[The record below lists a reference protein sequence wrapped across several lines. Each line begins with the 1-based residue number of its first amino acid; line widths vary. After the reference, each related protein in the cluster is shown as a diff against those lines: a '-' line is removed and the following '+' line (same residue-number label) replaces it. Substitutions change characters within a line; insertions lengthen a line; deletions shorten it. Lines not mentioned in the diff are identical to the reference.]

1 MNERTIN
8 PDLLP
13 ILTETGGWHGTRPAD
28 ADRCGRRSSLP
39 KSQPAFPLTDEQCQQ
54 LAEQLFPQLE
64 ATLRD
69 AIGSRSEARW
79 EKAMQQVRAALPDLV
94 RDTVQNPR

>member
-1 MNERTIN
+1 MNTRNIN

-13 ILTETGGWHGTRPAD
+13 ILTELADGTVLELPTLTEKVVAKPA
-28 ADRCGRRSSLP
+28 A
-39 KSQPAFPLTDEQCQQ
+39 QPPAALLSEAQCQQ

-64 ATLRD
+64 ATLRE

-79 EKAMQQVRAALPDLV
+79 AAAMQQVQTALPGLI
-94 RDTVQNPR
+94 RDAVPKP

>member
-1 MNERTIN
+1 MKSHIIN

-13 ILTETGGWHGTRPAD
+13 TLTDTVDGTAIDLPMLTETVGKKLSAPIT
-28 ADRCGRRSSLP
+28 LP
-39 KSQPAFPLTDEQCQQ
+39 LSDQQCRQ
-54 LAEQLFPQLE
+54 LAEQLFPLLE

-79 EKAMQQVRAALPDLV
+79 EKSMQQVRNALPNLI
-94 RDTVQNPR
+94 RNTVQKPR

>member
-1 MNERTIN
+1 MKSHIIN

-13 ILTETGGWHGTRPAD
+13 ILTDTVDGTTIDLPMLTEAVGKKLD
-28 ADRCGRRSSLP
+28 AP
-39 KSQPAFPLTDEQCQQ
+39 ITLTLSDQQCQQ
-54 LAEQLFPQLE
+54 LAEQLFPLLE

-79 EKAMQQVRAALPDLV
+79 EKSMQQVRSNLPDLI
-94 RDTVQNPR
+94 RNTAQKPR

>member
-1 MNERTIN
+1 MNERIIN

-13 ILTETGGWHGTRPAD
+13 ILTEMADGTVLDLPTLTETVGIELAD
-28 ADRCGRRSSLP
+28 
-39 KSQPAFPLTDEQCQQ
+39 KQPAFPLSDEQCRQ

-79 EKAMQQVRAALPDLV
+79 EKSMQQVRDALPDLI
-94 RDTVQNPR
+94 RDTVQKPR

>member
-1 MNERTIN
+1 MKSRTIN
-8 PDLLP
+8 HDLLP
-13 ILTETGGWHGTRPAD
+13 ILTETADGTVLELPMLTETIGGQRAGK
-28 ADRCGRRSSLP
+28 
-39 KSQPAFPLTDEQCQQ
+39 KSAPLLTEEQCRQ

-79 EKAMQQVRAALPDLV
+79 VKSMQQVRAALPDLI
-94 RDTVQNPR
+94 RDTVQKPR